1 MNGGATSLK
10 SQLEMVLNEILAN
23 MTDPEG
29 DDGRLDELIFEF
41 ERISEHPEGSNLMF
55 WPKPGADTSING
67 IVAEVER
74 WRLENGLP
82 GLESE

>member
-1 MNGGATSLK
+1 MNDGTASLR
-10 SQLEMVLNEILAN
+10 SQLATVLNGIVAN

-29 DDGRLDELIFEF
+29 DDSRLDELVLEF

-67 IVAEVER
+67 IIAEVER

-82 GLESE
+82 GLSEE

>member
-1 MNGGATSLK
+1 MNDEAASLK
-10 SQLEMVLNEILAN
+10 SQLATILNEMLAN
-23 MTDPEG
+23 MTDPGG

-41 ERISEHPEGSNLMF
+41 DRISEHPEGSDLMF

-67 IVAEVER
+67 IIAEVER

-82 GLESE
+82 GFERE